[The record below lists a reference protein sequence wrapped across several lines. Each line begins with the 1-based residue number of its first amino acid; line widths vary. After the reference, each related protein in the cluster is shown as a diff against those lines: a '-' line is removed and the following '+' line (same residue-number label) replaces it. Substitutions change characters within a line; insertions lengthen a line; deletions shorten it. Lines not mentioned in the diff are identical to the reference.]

1 LTSMP
6 DHVRVYPYE
15 APQEPEFVI
24 ESTVE
29 TNQEL
34 PESDKSLKD
43 QPAAAELEHHKR
55 SAQA

>member
-1 LTSMP
+1 MP

-29 TNQEL
+29 ANQEL

-43 QPAAAELEHHKR
+43 QPAAAELEHRKR